1 MNISSVKPGDIV
13 EVDIRGSKF
22 LAYVEELVKEDGKQ
36 SSLKITPASRNVTY
50 YSCKANQVIG
60 HYKKMQRAKN
70 GATRRASNGETL
82 QAL

>member
-22 LAYVEELVKEDGKQ
+22 LAYSEELIKEKGKQ
-36 SSLKITPASRNVTY
+36 SSLKITPVSQNISY
-50 YSCKANQVIG
+50 YSCKANQVVG
-60 HYKKMQRAKN
+60 HYKKMQRSRAKR
-70 GATRRASNGETL
+70 TTSNGETL

>member
-22 LAYVEELVKEDGKQ
+22 LAYVEELVKEEGKQ
-36 SSLKITPASRNVTY
+36 SSLKITPSSKNISF
-50 YSCKANQVIG
+50 YSCKANQVIA
-60 HYKKMQRAKN
+60 HYKKMQRARSGSKRI
-70 GATRRASNGETL
+70 TSNGETL